1 MARTLYRDRREAGQV
16 LAQALDHY
24 RGRAETVVLALPRGG
39 VPVGYEVAR
48 LLELPLDVFLVRK
61 LGVPGHRELAMGA
74 IASGGTAVINED
86 VVRRLR
92 ISPRAIEEVTRAEES
107 ELERR
112 QEVYRKGRP
121 PVAVQGKTV
130 ILVDDGLATGAT
142 MRSAIRALRLQEPA
156 RLVMAVPVAP
166 WETCREL
173 QEEADEVICT
183 ATPPAFYAVGTAY
196 QDFSQ
201 VTDEE
206 VTDLLA
212 ATSRE

>member
-61 LGVPGHRELAMGA
+61 LGAPGHRELAMGA

-92 ISPRAIEEVTRAEES
+92 ISPRAIEEVTRAEGS

-112 QEVYRKGRP
+112 QEVYRKARP

-173 QEEADEVICT
+173 QEEADEVICA
-183 ATPPAFYAVGTAY
+183 ATPAAFHAVGTAY